1 MPARLASALLVP
13 ARWAQRSLIVL
24 LALVPVVIVTAAFV
38 PALVLLPFFPSAH
51 RRAEVMV
58 GQLTAWTRTLLVT
71 SRGR

>member
-1 MPARLASALLVP
+1 M
-13 ARWAQRSLIVL
+13 
-24 LALVPVVIVTAAFV
+24 IVTVAFV

-58 GQLTAWTRTLLVT
+58 RQLTAWTRTLLVT